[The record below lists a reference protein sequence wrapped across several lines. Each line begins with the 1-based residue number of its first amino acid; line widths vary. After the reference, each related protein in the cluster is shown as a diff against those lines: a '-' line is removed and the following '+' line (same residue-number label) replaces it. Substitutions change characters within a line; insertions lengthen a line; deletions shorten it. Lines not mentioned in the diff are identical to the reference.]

1 MRFLYFGPRE
11 KSSCISKKQ
20 GRGSL
25 ADSSTLNPSRVNH
38 LPHSRGSTQE
48 GLMLDDDV
56 NIMRPLFP
64 SDLSLLILLS
74 ASRTL

>member
-1 MRFLYFGPRE
+1 MRFLCFGPRE
-11 KSSCISKKQ
+11 ETSCVSKKQ
-20 GRGSL
+20 GRHGF
-25 ADSSTLNPSRVNH
+25 ADSGTLNPSRVNH
-38 LPHSRGSTQE
+38 LPHSRGSTQQ
-48 GLMLDDDV
+48 GLVPDDDV